1 MKYVLALIAF
11 TNPAWAACLA
21 GEEAFMTCQIE
32 NSTKSLRVCFDDQ
45 TTFYRFGTVGK
56 PPELTLSEPIVTVD
70 YRPWP
75 GVGRSIAEGVT
86 FMNDDYTYNVF
97 AGFER
102 MFGDEEY
109 EDIPHRS
116 FGGVRVQQGGIH
128 MIELVCAL
136 KTVEFAWGEGL
147 WSAKHNLG
155 VVWSYETDDWVELP
169 D

>member
-1 MKYVLALIAF
+1 
-11 TNPAWAACLA
+11 
-21 GEEAFMTCQIE
+21 
-32 NSTKSLRVCFDDQ
+32 
-45 TTFYRFGTVGK
+45 
-56 PPELTLSEPIVTVD
+56 
-70 YRPWP
+70 
-75 GVGRSIAEGVT
+75 
-86 FMNDDYTYNVF
+86 
-97 AGFER
+97 

-128 MIELVCAL
+128 MIELVCARE
-136 KTVEFAWGEGL
+136 TVEFAWGEGL

>member
-75 GVGRSIAEGVT
+75 GVGRSIAEGAT
-86 FMNDDYTYNVF
+86 FMNDDYTT
-97 AGFER
+97 
-102 MFGDEEY
+102 MFSQVSRGCLATKNTRISPTAVSEGY
-109 EDIPHRS
+109 
-116 FGGVRVQQGGIH
+116 
-128 MIELVCAL
+128 VCSRA
-136 KTVEFAWGEGL
+136 E
-147 WSAKHNLG
+147 SI
-155 VVWSYETDDWVELP
+155 
-169 D
+169 